1 MISSPARIGSSAL
14 TSGWL
19 GKSPE
24 NGIRA
29 AENINKFRNGF
40 KPVKPKVLF
49 IISEDPRRSARPA
62 EAIRIAAGVGTWKKV
77 EIAVYLRDAA
87 VLALS
92 EYADEFID
100 EDNYTRYFPIIG
112 EWGGPIYVQQDAPF
126 LRDLGDS
133 PLKYQEISDEQLARV
148 AAESEYVV
156 NF

>member
-1 MISSPARIGSSAL
+1 M
-14 TSGWL
+14 
-19 GKSPE
+19 
-24 NGIRA
+24 
-29 AENINKFRNGF
+29 
-40 KPVKPKVLF
+40 KPKVLF
-49 IISEDPRRSARPA
+49 IISDDPRRSARPA
-62 EAIRIAAGVGTWKKV
+62 EAIRIAAGVGTWRKV

-112 EWGGPIYVQQDAPF
+112 EWGGPIYVQQGALL

-133 PLKYQEISDEQLARV
+133 ALKYQEISDEQLARI